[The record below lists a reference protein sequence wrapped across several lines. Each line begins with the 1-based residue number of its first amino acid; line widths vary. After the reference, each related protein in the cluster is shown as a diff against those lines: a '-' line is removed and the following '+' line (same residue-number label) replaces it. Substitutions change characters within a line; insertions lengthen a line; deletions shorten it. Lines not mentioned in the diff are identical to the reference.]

1 MNYSASS
8 RSQNL
13 STPSVIILLRHLPS
27 PGERGPGERAHH
39 PPQNHKTNLL
49 HEKRL
54 LLILAAVQFC
64 HIIDF
69 MIIMPLGKTIM
80 TEFSISPGQFAWV
93 VSAYAGAALT
103 GNLISTAFIDR
114 FDRRSALLFL
124 FCGFTVGTLACA
136 FAPSYLL
143 LLLFRAATGIFGG
156 TLGALVLAIVGDVIP
171 LERRGAAMGWVMT
184 AFSAASV
191 VGVPSGIW
199 IAAEYGWHAPFVVT
213 AAISAAFVVLAYFVV
228 PSLRGHLEEEARLPS
243 SGNAS
248 FNKAMAQVLGKDR
261 EAMEGVIDA
270 VALRDA
276 DLSPAGEALTPK
288 QGLRKV
294 VAPFVRIFS
303 DANQRAAL
311 LFTLTL
317 MLGHFTI
324 IPFIAPYM
332 QINIGFED
340 KQVSLIYFIGGLL
353 TVVLLPFFG
362 RLSDRYGRMRIFT
375 TASVFALASIYILT
389 NLDTDSIYLA
399 LLATSSF
406 FVVASGRSVPATTM
420 ITSVVR
426 PENRGGFM
434 SIRQSVNEMALF
446 ASTVIAGFIITEGPD
461 GKLEHYEWLGYF
473 TILMSVVAI
482 WAASRIKAVA

>member
-1 MNYSASS
+1 MLN
-8 RSQNL
+8 
-13 STPSVIILLRHLPS
+13 
-27 PGERGPGERAHH
+27 
-39 PPQNHKTNLL
+39 
-49 HEKRL
+49 EKRL
-54 LLILAAVQFC
+54 LFILAAVQFC

-80 TEFSISPGQFAWV
+80 ETFSISPGQFAWV

-124 FCGFTVGTLACA
+124 FCGFTLGTLACA
-136 FAPSYLL
+136 FAPSYIMLL
-143 LLLFRAATGIFGG
+143 IFRSCTGIFGG

-199 IAAEYGWHAPFVVT
+199 IAAEYGWSAPFVVT
-213 AAISAAFVVLAYFVV
+213 AAISAIFVVLAYFFV
-228 PSLRGHLEEEARLPS
+228 PSLRGHLEQEARPRVQA
-243 SGNAS
+243 GGERAT
-248 FNKAMAQVLGKDR
+248 
-261 EAMEGVIDA
+261 EGVIDT
-270 VALRDA
+270 VALREA
-276 DLSPAGEALTPK
+276 KLSPGGDVLVP
-288 QGLRKV
+288 QHGLRKV
-294 VAPFVRIFS
+294 VDPFIRIFS

-311 LFTLTL
+311 LFTMTL

-332 QINIGFED
+332 QINIGFGD
-340 KQVSLIYFIGGLL
+340 KQVSLLYLIGGLL

-362 RLSDRYGRMRIFT
+362 KLSDRYGRMPVFT
-375 TASVFALASIYILT
+375 TASVFALASIFALT

-399 LLATSSF
+399 LLTTSSF
-406 FVVASGRSVPATTM
+406 FVVASGRNVPATTM
-420 ITSVVR
+420 IISVVR

-434 SIRQSVNEMALF
+434 SIRQSINEMALF
-446 ASTVIAGFIITEGPD
+446 CSTIIAGFIITEGPD
-461 GKLEHYEWLGYF
+461 GRLEHYELLGYF
-473 TILMSVVAI
+473 TIVMSVLAVF
-482 WAASRIKAVA
+482 AAARIRAVA

>member
-1 MNYSASS
+1 MAGVNI
-8 RSQNL
+8 
-13 STPSVIILLRHLPS
+13 SVNVANNQLMP
-27 PGERGPGERAHH
+27 
-39 PPQNHKTNLL
+39 N
-49 HEKRL
+49 EKRL
-54 LLILAAVQFC
+54 LFILAAVQFC

-80 TEFSISPGQFAWV
+80 ETFDISPGQFAWV

-124 FCGFTVGTLACA
+124 FCGFTLGTLACA
-136 FAPSYLL
+136 FAPSYVLL
-143 LLLFRAATGIFGG
+143 LAFRSCTGIFGG

-199 IAAEYGWHAPFVVT
+199 IAARYGWNAPFLVT
-213 AAISAAFVVLAYFVV
+213 AAISALFVGLAYFVV
-228 PSLRGHLEEEARLPS
+228 PSLRGHLEEAARTRDAKREL
-243 SGNAS
+243 
-248 FNKAMAQVLGKDR
+248 KAMED
-261 EAMEGVIDA
+261 VIDT

-276 DLSPAGEALTPK
+276 DLPLAGEALAPK
-288 QGLRKV
+288 HGLRRV
-294 VAPFVRIFS
+294 VEPFVRIFS

-311 LFTLTL
+311 LFTMTL

-340 KQVSLIYFIGGLL
+340 NQVALIYLIGGSL
-353 TVVLLPFFG
+353 TVILLPFFG
-362 RLSDRYGRMRIFT
+362 KLSDRYGRMPVFT
-375 TASVFALASIYILT
+375 TASVFALASIYALT
-389 NLDTDSIYLA
+389 NLDTDSIYIA
-399 LLATSSF
+399 LLTTSSF

-446 ASTVIAGFIITEGPD
+446 GSTVVAGFVITKGSD

-473 TILMSVVAI
+473 TITMSVLAVF
-482 WAASRIKAVA
+482 AASRIRAVA

>member
-1 MNYSASS
+1 MLN
-8 RSQNL
+8 
-13 STPSVIILLRHLPS
+13 
-27 PGERGPGERAHH
+27 
-39 PPQNHKTNLL
+39 
-49 HEKRL
+49 EKRL
-54 LLILAAVQFC
+54 LFILAAVQFC

-80 TEFSISPGQFAWV
+80 ETFSISPGQFAWV

-124 FCGFTVGTLACA
+124 FCGFTIGTLACA
-136 FAPSYLL
+136 FAPSYILL
-143 LLLFRAATGIFGG
+143 LVFRSCTGIFGG

-213 AAISAAFVVLAYFVV
+213 AAISAKFVGLAFFFV
-228 PSLRGHLEEEARLPS
+228 PSLRGHLDQVARPQD
-243 SGNAS
+243 A
-248 FNKAMAQVLGKDR
+248 KQEQEAMAD
-261 EAMEGVIDA
+261 VIDT

-276 DLSPAGEALTPK
+276 GLPPTGQALAPK
-288 QGLRKV
+288 HGLRKV
-294 VAPFVRIFS
+294 VDPFVRIFS

-311 LFTLTL
+311 LFTMTL

-332 QINIGFED
+332 QINIGFGD
-340 KQVSLIYFIGGLL
+340 KQVSLIYLIGGLL

-362 RLSDRYGRMRIFT
+362 KLSDRYGRMPVFT
-375 TASVFALASIYILT
+375 TASIFALGSIYALT
-389 NLDTDSIYLA
+389 NLDTDSIYIA

-406 FVVASGRSVPATTM
+406 FVVASGRNVPATTM

-446 ASTVIAGFIITEGPD
+446 GSTLIAGFIITEGPD
-461 GKLEHYEWLGYF
+461 GRLEHYELLGYF
-473 TILMSVVAI
+473 TILMSVVAVF
-482 WAASRIKAVA
+482 AASRIRAVA

>member
-1 MNYSASS
+1 MN
-8 RSQNL
+8 
-13 STPSVIILLRHLPS
+13 
-27 PGERGPGERAHH
+27 
-39 PPQNHKTNLL
+39 
-49 HEKRL
+49 EKRL
-54 LLILAAVQFC
+54 LFILAAVQFS

-80 TEFSISPGQFAWV
+80 EVFDISPGQFAWV

-124 FCGFTVGTLACA
+124 FCGFTLGTLACA
-136 FAPSYLL
+136 FAPSYVMLL
-143 LLLFRAATGIFGG
+143 IFRSCTGIFGG

-171 LERRGAAMGWVMT
+171 LERRASAMGWVMT

-191 VGVPSGIW
+191 IGVPAGIW
-199 IAAEYGWHAPFVVT
+199 IAAEYGWNSPFIVT
-213 AAISAAFVVLAYFVV
+213 AGIAAFFVILAWFFVPPLRDHLGAEAAFQARPQVQEKDERAADVLDDMAMPPLASALV
-228 PSLRGHLEEEARLPS
+228 PKRRLAR
-243 SGNAS
+243 
-248 FNKAMAQVLGKDR
+248 
-261 EAMEGVIDA
+261 VID
-270 VALRDA
+270 
-276 DLSPAGEALTPK
+276 
-288 QGLRKV
+288 
-294 VAPFVRIFS
+294 PFVRIFS

-340 KQVSLIYFIGGLL
+340 KQVSLIYLIGGLL
-353 TVVLLPFFG
+353 TVVLLPLFG
-362 RLSDRYGRMRIFT
+362 RLADKYGRMRVFT
-375 TASVFALASIYILT
+375 IASFFALGSIYALT
-389 NLDTDSIYLA
+389 NLDTESIAVA
-399 LLATSSF
+399 LLTTSSF
-406 FVVASGRSVPATTM
+406 FVVASGRNVPATTM

-434 SIRQSVNEMALF
+434 SIRQSINEMALF

-473 TILMSVVAI
+473 TIVMSLLAV
-482 WAASRIKAVA
+482 WAASRVRAVA